1 MSDEQLDDDEIIEGL
16 LSDIPLSDVASVR
29 IPSGPVV
36 SLKPITFEEEK
47 LLINSSKNKQD
58 PLDIL
63 LSRCVISEEL
73 GDILFID
80 KIFLLY
86 KLRQISFGNDYKFR
100 LACPS
105 CGTTDQFEAKIDQ
118 LDVVELESTEP
129 VEIELPVC
137 KKKVT
142 VRRAAMSDEK
152 YFRSGDS
159 ILDNVWRFVM
169 SVEEHTSR
177 KLISKF
183 VPKLPAGDLN
193 KIISTFMCKGYG
205 LQTEVTIRCAHC
217 DARNQVD
224 LPLNKDFFTVS

>member
-29 IPSGPVV
+29 IPSGPIV

-63 LSRCVISEEL
+63 LSRCVTSEEL

-80 KIFLLY
+80 KVFLLY

-100 LACPS
+100 MSCPD

-118 LDVVELESTEP
+118 LDVVELENTDP

-137 KKKVT
+137 KKKVS
-142 VRRAAMSDEK
+142 VRLATISDEK
-152 YFRSGDS
+152 YFKSGDS

>member
-1 MSDEQLDDDEIIEGL
+1 MADEQLNDDEIIEGL

-29 IPSGPVV
+29 LPSGPVV

-47 LLINSSKNKQD
+47 LLINSSKTNDD
-58 PLDIL
+58 PIDIL
-63 LSRCVISEEL
+63 ISRCVTSENL

-100 LACPS
+100 ISCPS
-105 CGTTDQFEAKIDQ
+105 CGRADEYEAKIDQ
-118 LDVVELESTEP
+118 LDVNELDSVDD
-129 VEIELPVC
+129 VEIVLPVC
-137 KKKVT
+137 KKTVKVRLAT
-142 VRRAAMSDEK
+142 ISDER
-152 YFRSGDS
+152 YFKTGDT
-159 ILDNVWRFVM
+159 ILDNVWRFVTR
-169 SVEEHTSR
+169 VEEHTSK

-183 VPKLPAGDLN
+183 IPKLPAGDLN

-205 LQTEVTIRCAHC
+205 LQTEVTIRCVHC
-217 DARNQVD
+217 GSRNQID

>member
-1 MSDEQLDDDEIIEGL
+1 MANKQLDDDEIIEGL

-29 IPSGPVV
+29 IPSGPIV

-63 LSRCVISEEL
+63 LSRCVTSEEL

-80 KIFLLY
+80 KVFLLY

-100 LACPS
+100 MACPD

-118 LDVVELESTEP
+118 LDVVDLESTEP

-137 KKKVT
+137 KKKVS
-142 VRRAAMSDEK
+142 VRLATISDEK

-217 DARNQVD
+217 DARNQVE